1 MEETIPD
8 DMKRKIALE
17 LSPPELI
24 NLCLTNK
31 SFKNSICD
39 SDAFWL
45 QKLQIDYPEEF
56 VYVYDRGLKMT
67 NPKGTYILR
76 FTEISRT
83 IENYIPEFIHDNLGK
98 RFAKYLT
105 KKYKKDL
112 FKTLYNIY
120 SKRLKVFKE
129 HPDANEDDLEDLLLD
144 AEGEIYNMV
153 PDPHAENLEP
163 RYVSLENL
171 WNNLEFNQLLNKT
184 KKTTLEK
191 IKAGKMTPIY
201 KQ

>member
-1 MEETIPD
+1 MEKPIPD

-17 LSPPELI
+17 LSPPDLI

-45 QKLQIDYPEEF
+45 QKLELDYPEEF
-56 VYVYDRGLKMT
+56 IHVYDRGLKMT

-83 IENYIPEFIHDNLGK
+83 IENYIPEFIHDNLGE
-98 RFAKYLT
+98 RFSKYLT

-120 SKRLKVFKE
+120 SKRLEVFKE
-129 HPDANEDDLEDLLLD
+129 NPDADEDELKNLLLYF
-144 AEGEIYNMV
+144 EGEIYNMI
-153 PDPHAENLEP
+153 PNPHAENLEP
-163 RYVSLENL
+163 RYVSLETL
-171 WNNLEFNQLLNKT
+171 WNDLKFNQTINEL
-184 KKTTLEK
+184 KKTTLEM
-191 IKAGKMTPIY
+191 IKAENDTHV
-201 KQ
+201 